1 MASSTA
7 YSYSNR
13 NIFDIQTL
21 IQALKFSII
30 NLILA
35 IIFLFLIFE
44 EIDWSILSYEKKLN
58 DKVIDNTSWNLKTIF

>member
-44 EIDWSILSYEKKLN
+44 EIDWAIFSYEKNLN

>member
-44 EIDWSILSYEKKLN
+44 EIDWSILSYEKKIN